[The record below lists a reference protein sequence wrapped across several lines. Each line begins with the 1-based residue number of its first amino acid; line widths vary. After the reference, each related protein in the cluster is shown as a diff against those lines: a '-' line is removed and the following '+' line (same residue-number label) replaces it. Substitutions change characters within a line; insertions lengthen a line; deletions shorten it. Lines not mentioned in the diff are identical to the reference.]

1 MVQEHLEALQKKLEF
16 AERSDTV
23 QESAAFRDVAPEL
36 ERLRAKAVAK
46 AREILMARYV
56 RCRAQPPMTLVTC
69 MCSAPPLIII
79 YNGPLYVLNT
89 YLNTWRQGGQCV
101 LCGCSNG
108 TCVTVYSLLRT

>member
-36 ERLRAKAVAK
+36 ERLRTKAVAK

-56 RCRAQPPMTLVTC
+56 RCRAQPLMTLVTC
-69 MCSAPPLIII
+69 MCSAPPF
-79 YNGPLYVLNT
+79 YVLNT
-89 YLNTWRQGGQCV
+89 YLDTWWQGGQCV
-101 LCGCSNG
+101 SCDCSNG
-108 TCVTVYSLLRT
+108 TCVTLYSLLRT